1 MSRGPRRRRPG
12 FLDPEERKVFYR
24 AIRFAIEQG
33 FKHPSM
39 YALEAVKRLREQ
51 RERDAE
57 K

>member
-1 MSRGPRRRRPG
+1 MSRGPRRRRPV
-12 FLDPEERKVFYR
+12 FPDPEERKVFYR
-24 AIRFAIEQG
+24 AVRFAIEQG

-57 K
+57 Q